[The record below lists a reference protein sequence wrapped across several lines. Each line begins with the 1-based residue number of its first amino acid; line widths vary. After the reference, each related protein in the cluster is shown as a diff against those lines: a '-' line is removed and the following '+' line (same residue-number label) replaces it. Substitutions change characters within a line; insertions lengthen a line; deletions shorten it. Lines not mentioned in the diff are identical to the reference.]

1 MYMNSEA
8 LVPHAV
14 VGSVQS
20 LDFSI
25 LGTKVEQGHFVEASL
40 DSSMG
45 VVVVE
50 RRVDN
55 RWKIVGLVLGMHLHL
70 DF

>member
-1 MYMNSEA
+1 MDMESEA
-8 LVPHAV
+8 PVLHAA

-25 LGTKVEQGHFVEASL
+25 PGTRAEQGHFLVANLAS
-40 DSSMG
+40 SIA

-50 RRVDN
+50 RRVDSS
-55 RWKIVGLVLGMHLHL
+55 WKVVGLTLGMHLHS
-70 DF
+70 DS